1 MRILNVLAFILSVLG
16 LSAFSL
22 VFVYSSTAGDNP
34 GAYGLFSPELKKQLV
49 FYCLGLFLFYTFSR
63 IPYKHW
69 LGMALFF
76 YIANILLLIF
86 VWKFGVVRGGA
97 RSWINLGF
105 TQFQPSETMK
115 TAWILYLAAWLRY
128 RKSHRHF
135 SGLFPPFLI
144 TGLPMFLVLIQPDMG
159 TAVLY
164 LPTLFAILFL
174 SGARK
179 SHLLI
184 IVMLMMFSCIP
195 LWMFGLKDYQKSR
208 VLAML
213 DPEAHAQTTAYQMK
227 HSLLAIGE
235 GFWIGKGVGE
245 GRVNRLNML
254 PESHT
259 DFIFSII
266 AEEMGFL
273 GACLL
278 IALYLILFYA
288 CLTLGA
294 STREPFGRHLA
305 LGIGTMMISQTLL
318 NLAVALG
325 LFPTTGITLPFVSSG
340 GSSFISCC
348 IMMGIVM
355 SVARHHVPVLSR
367 DDFRDI

>member
-1 MRILNVLAFILSVLG
+1 MRILNIFSLVISVLG

-22 VFVYSSTAGDNP
+22 IFVYSSTTGDSP
-34 GAYGLFSPELKKQLV
+34 GAQGLISTELQKQSI
-49 FYCLGLFLFYTFSR
+49 FYCLGLFLFYTLSR
-63 IPYKHW
+63 IPYRHW
-69 LGMALFF
+69 IQISLILYLG
-76 YIANILLLIF
+76 NVLLLIY
-86 VWKFGVVRGGA
+86 VWKFGLVRGGA
-97 RSWINLGF
+97 RSWIDLGF

-115 TAWILYLAAWLRY
+115 TAWILYLSSWLCY
-128 RKSHRHF
+128 RKSHRYF
-135 SGLFPPFLI
+135 WGLLPPFII

-164 LPTLFAILFL
+164 VPTIFAILFL

-179 SHLLI
+179 SHLSFI
-184 IVMLMMFSCIP
+184 ILVMMLACIP

-208 VLAML
+208 IRALI
-213 DPEAHAQTTAYQMK
+213 DPDAHAQTTAYQMK

-235 GFWIGKGVGE
+235 GYWFGKGVGE

-266 AEEMGFL
+266 AEETGFL

-278 IALYLILFYA
+278 IILYLALFYA
-288 CLTLGA
+288 CLNLGA
-294 STREPFGRHLA
+294 STREPFGRTIA
-305 LGIGTMMISQTLL
+305 LGVGALMISQTFI

-325 LFPTTGITLPFVSSG
+325 LFPTTGITLPFVSAG

-348 IMMGIVM
+348 MMLGIVL
-355 SVARHHVPVLSR
+355 SVAQHHVPVLSQ